1 MNYEDLLNAGETLS
15 RVARFEVARK
25 QGRILID
32 LHQVLAGLAD
42 ARYIAMPYLTFVG
55 HSKVKY
61 YGYGDSEE
69 AALRDCL
76 QKIKGAS
83 YHDVTGADHIDELE

>member
-1 MNYEDLLNAGETLS
+1 MNHEDSLNTGETLS
-15 RVARFEVARK
+15 RVSRYEVARK

-32 LHQVLAGLAD
+32 LHQVLAGFAD
-42 ARYIAMPYLTFVG
+42 AKYIAMPYLTFVG

-69 AALRDCL
+69 AALNDCL
-76 QKIKGAS
+76 CKIKDAS